1 MEKNGKNIIYG
12 ITARTALKRG
22 VDKLADAVKVT
33 LGPKGRNVVLDK
45 LNVEMSPTV
54 TKDGVTVAK
63 EIDLPDPF
71 ENLGAQMVR
80 EVASRTNDV
89 AGDGTTTATVL
100 AQAIVREGLKNVTAG
115 ANPMDLKRGIDLAV
129 KTLTEEL
136 KLISHKVI
144 GKKEIAEVGTISSNN
159 DPSIGNLIADAM
171 ERVGNDGV
179 VTVEE
184 AKGTETSMAVVEGM
198 QFDEGYLSPFF
209 ITDQGSAKCIIENP
223 YILVTNK
230 TITAIKDI
238 LPILEK
244 VSNERR
250 GLVIVANNVEGE
262 ALATLV
268 VNKLRGILDIVAV
281 KTPGYGDHREGIIT
295 DMSILTGGVV
305 ISEERG
311 LKLETVKTEHLGT
324 ADRVVV
330 TSNSTTIIGGK
341 GTDETIAGRI
351 SEIKKQ
357 IDDIPAGYI
366 RNQLSERLAKLSGG
380 VAVIKIGGVTE
391 VDVKEKKDRI
401 EDALYAT
408 KAAIKEGIV
417 PGGGVAYL
425 IVQKSIENLK
435 GQNEDQNT
443 GIAIARKAIEE
454 PARQILLNAGLEP
467 SVIVNKIKD
476 HYKSSETG
484 AGFGYNSLTDNYEN
498 LIETGVIDPTKVT
511 RVALENAAS
520 VSGLLLTTEAIVTD
534 NWIQTGDTI
543 KSGYTDPLNSVDFC
557 PM

>member
-1 MEKNGKNIIYG
+1 MEKRGKNIIYG

-45 LNVEMSPTV
+45 LNVSESPTI

-63 EIDLPDPF
+63 EIELADPY

-80 EVASRTNDV
+80 EVASRTNEV

-129 KTLTEEL
+129 KALTEEL
-136 KLISHKVI
+136 KKISHKII

-159 DPSIGNLIADAM
+159 DSSIGNLIADAM

-184 AKGTETSMAVVEGM
+184 AKGTETSMDVVEGM

-209 ITDQGSAKCIIENP
+209 ITDQDSAKCILENA
-223 YILVTNK
+223 YVLVTNK
-230 TITAIKDI
+230 SITAIKDI

-250 GLVIVANNVEGE
+250 GLLIVANNVEGE

-268 VNKLRGILDIVAV
+268 VNKLRGTLDVVAV
-281 KTPGYGDHREGIIT
+281 KTPGYGDHREGMIN
-295 DMSILTGGVV
+295 DMAILTGGSVV
-305 ISEERG
+305 SEERG
-311 LKLETVKTEHLGT
+311 LKLETIKTEHIGV
-324 ADRVVV
+324 ADRIVV

-341 GTDETIAGRI
+341 GSEETISARI
-351 SEIKKQ
+351 SEIKKE
-357 IDDIPAGYI
+357 IDDMPAGYI
-366 RNQLSERLAKLSGG
+366 RNQLSERLAKISGG

-417 PGGGVAYL
+417 PGGGVSYL
-425 IVQKSIENLK
+425 LVQRTINNLK
-435 GQNEDQNT
+435 GENEDQNT
-443 GIAIARKAIEE
+443 GIGIARKAIEE

-467 SVIVNKIKD
+467 SVIINKIKEHHAD
-476 HYKSSETG
+476 KIDTS
-484 AGFGYNSLTDNYEN
+484 GFGYNARTDTYEN
-498 LIETGVIDPTKVT
+498 LIETGVIDPTKVA

-520 VSGLLLTTEAIVTD
+520 IAGLLLTTETVVVD
-534 NWIQTGDTI
+534 NWIPTGDKI
-543 KSGYTDPLNSVDFC
+543 SSGYDDPLNSVDYC

>member
-1 MEKNGKNIIYG
+1 MEKHGKNIIYG

-45 LNVEMSPTV
+45 LNIEMSPTV

-136 KLISHKVI
+136 KVISHKVI

-159 DPSIGNLIADAM
+159 DSSIGNLIADAM
-171 ERVGNDGV
+171 EKVGNDGV

-184 AKGTETSMAVVEGM
+184 AKGTETSMSVVEGM

-250 GLVIVANNVEGE
+250 GLVIIANNVEGE

-268 VNKLRGILDIVAV
+268 VNKLRGILDVVAV
-281 KTPGYGDHREGIIT
+281 KTPGYGDHREGMIT
-295 DMSILTGGVV
+295 DASILTGGSV

-341 GTDETIAGRI
+341 GSDETISARI

-357 IDDIPAGYI
+357 IDDMPAGYI
-366 RNQLSERLAKLSGG
+366 RNQLSERLAKISGG

-425 IVQKSIENLK
+425 IVQKSIDNLK

-443 GIAIARKAIEE
+443 GISIARKAIEE

-467 SVIVNKIKD
+467 SVIVNKIKE
-476 HYKSSETG
+476 HYQKPKKES
-484 AGFGYNSLTDNYEN
+484 GFGYNSLTDNYEN

-520 VSGLLLTTEAIVTD
+520 VAGLLLTTEAVVTD
-534 NWIQTGDTI
+534 NWLSNGDTVT
-543 KSGYTDPLNSVDFC
+543 SGYNDPLNSVDYC

>member
-1 MEKNGKNIIYG
+1 MEKRGKNIIYG

-45 LNVEMSPTV
+45 LNVSESPTV

-63 EIDLPDPF
+63 EIELVDPY
-71 ENLGAQMVR
+71 ENLGAQMVK

-136 KLISHKVI
+136 KKISQKVI

-159 DPSIGNLIADAM
+159 DSSIGNLIADAM

-184 AKGTETSMAVVEGM
+184 AKGTETSMEVVEGM

-209 ITDQGSAKCIIENP
+209 ITDQNSAKCILENA
-223 YILVTNK
+223 YVLVTNK
-230 TITAIKDI
+230 TISAIKDI

-250 GLVIVANNVEGE
+250 SLLIVANNVEGE

-268 VNKLRGILDIVAV
+268 VNKLRGILDVVAV
-281 KTPGYGDHREGIIT
+281 KTPGYGDHREGMLT
-295 DMSILTGGVV
+295 DMAILTGGSV

-311 LKLETVKTEHLGT
+311 LKLETIKTEHLGI
-324 ADRVVV
+324 ADRISV
-330 TSNSTTIIGGK
+330 TSNATTIIGGK
-341 GTDETIAGRI
+341 GSEESIGARI
-351 SEIKKQ
+351 SEIKKE
-357 IDDIPAGYI
+357 IDDMPAGYI
-366 RNQLSERLAKLSGG
+366 RNQLSERLAKISGG

-417 PGGGVAYL
+417 PGGGVSYL
-425 IVQKSIENLK
+425 LVQKSINDLK
-435 GQNEDQNT
+435 GENDDQNT
-443 GIAIARKAIEE
+443 GISIAKKSIEE

-467 SVIVNKIKD
+467 SVVVNKIKE
-476 HYKSSETG
+476 HYENNPDS
-484 AGFGYNSLTDNYEN
+484 FGYGYNARTDTYEN
-498 LIETGVIDPTKVT
+498 LIETGVIDPTKVA

-520 VSGLLLTTEAIVTD
+520 VAGLLLTTETVVVD
-534 NWIQTGDTI
+534 NWIPTGDNI
-543 KSGYTDPLNSVDFC
+543 SSGYDDPLNSVDAC

>member
-184 AKGTETSMAVVEGM
+184 AKGTETSMDVVGGM

-341 GTDETIAGRI
+341 GSDETIAGRI

-357 IDDIPAGYI
+357 IDDIPTGYI

-380 VAVIKIGGVTE
+380 VAVIKIGGVTD

-476 HYKSSETG
+476 HYKSSETD

-520 VSGLLLTTEAIVTD
+520 VAGLLLTTEAIVTD
-534 NWIQTGDTI
+534 NWIPTGDTI

>member
-1 MEKNGKNIIYG
+1 MEKHGKNIIYG

-136 KLISHKVI
+136 KNISHKVI

-171 ERVGNDGV
+171 EKVGNDGV

-184 AKGTETSMAVVEGM
+184 AKGTETSMSVVEGM

-250 GLVIVANNVEGE
+250 GLVIIANNVEGE

-268 VNKLRGILDIVAV
+268 VNKLRGILDVVAV
-281 KTPGYGDHREGIIT
+281 KTPGYGDHREGMIT
-295 DMSILTGGVV
+295 DMSILTGGAV

-341 GTDETIAGRI
+341 GSDETISARI

-357 IDDIPAGYI
+357 IDDMPSGYV
-366 RNQLSERLAKLSGG
+366 RNQLSERLAKISGG

-425 IVQKSIENLK
+425 IVQKSIDNLK

-443 GIAIARKAIEE
+443 GISIARKAIEE

-467 SVIVNKIKD
+467 SVIVNKIKE
-476 HYKSSETG
+476 HYQNSKKE

-520 VSGLLLTTEAIVTD
+520 VSGLLLTTEAVVTD
-534 NWIQTGDTI
+534 NWISNGETI
-543 KSGYTDPLNSVDFC
+543 KSGYNDPLNSVDYC

>member
-184 AKGTETSMAVVEGM
+184 AKGTETSMDVVEGM

-341 GTDETIAGRI
+341 GSDETIAGRI

-357 IDDIPAGYI
+357 IDDIPTGYI

-435 GQNEDQNT
+435 GQNDDQNT

-476 HYKSSETG
+476 HYKSSETD

-520 VSGLLLTTEAIVTD
+520 VAGLLLTTEAIVTD
-534 NWIQTGDTI
+534 NWIPTGDTI
-543 KSGYTDPLNSVDFC
+543 KSGYTDSLNSVDFC